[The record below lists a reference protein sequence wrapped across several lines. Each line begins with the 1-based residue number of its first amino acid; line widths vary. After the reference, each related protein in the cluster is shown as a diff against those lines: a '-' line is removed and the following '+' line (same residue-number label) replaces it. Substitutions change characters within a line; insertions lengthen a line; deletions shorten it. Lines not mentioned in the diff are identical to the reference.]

1 MRYDIGERT
10 RTHGDFGTR
19 LYRIWA
25 AMKRRCNNKNCPEYP
40 RYGGAG
46 ISYDPNWETYEG
58 FRDWARSHGYSDKLT
73 LDRID
78 NSKGYFP
85 DNCRWADWET
95 QQNNRTNNLVITKNG
110 VRIKTKEAAD
120 ILEISLSAFYAR
132 MERKKLKTLAL

>member
-58 FRDWARSHGYSDKLT
+58 FVTGPDPMGTPINLPLIELIIQKGIFQIIADGRTGKHSKTTELT
-73 LDRID
+73 IWLL
-78 NSKGYFP
+78 P
-85 DNCRWADWET
+85 
-95 QQNNRTNNLVITKNG
+95 
-110 VRIKTKEAAD
+110 KTEFALKQ
-120 ILEISLSAFYAR
+120 
-132 MERKKLKTLAL
+132 KKLLIF